1 MRSEMPPRLPQKNSR
16 MSKRDCLAWENIFY
30 FHFQLQK
37 CHHVLT
43 LFHDFKSLYK
53 KQWRQLFNYFLFL
66 LFPMQNLNQTALRI
80 RFNTWIHQI
89 QNTHM
94 YAKTE
99 KSQQKQHKL
108 RISTFHSTSNNCEY
122 QLVSTLQIKSNS
134 TPICI
139 SSYTEKTPL
148 QFIHGSVHLI
158 KSPNP

>member
-66 LFPMQNLNQTALRI
+66 LFPMQNLNQMALR
-80 RFNTWIHQI
+80 FWFHTWIHQI

-108 RISTFHSTSNNCEY
+108 RISTFHSTSNIVISTSFFYFANKK
-122 QLVSTLQIKSNS
+122 QLNSNLHLII
-134 TPICI
+134 PR
-139 SSYTEKTPL
+139 KAPL
-148 QFIHGSVHLI
+148 QFIQGSLHLI